1 MQTIDALV
9 HIKESVDSMTLEA
22 VEDDIRNSPGVLAT
36 SHCKDT
42 PHLVQVVY
50 DSDQTQLAAIV
61 ENFRQHGLHANGV
74 GL

>member
-9 HIKESVDSMTLEA
+9 HIKESVDPLTLEA

-36 SHCKDT
+36 SHFKDT

-50 DSDQTQLAAIV
+50 DSDQTQLANIV
-61 ENFRQHGLHANGV
+61 ENFRQHGLHAQGV